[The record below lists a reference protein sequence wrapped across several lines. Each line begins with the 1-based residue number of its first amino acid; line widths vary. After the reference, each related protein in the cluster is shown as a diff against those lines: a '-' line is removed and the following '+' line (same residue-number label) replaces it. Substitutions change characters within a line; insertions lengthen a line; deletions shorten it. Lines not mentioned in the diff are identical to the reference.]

1 VMKFRNEVLL
11 FILTT
16 STLVFT
22 SNQTKRSGRCSS
34 SGEGRLQYLWGD
46 ALTPSPCDGPDGTS
60 YPFHEVEL
68 FMKKSNLT
76 HLVVKRSPTIDP
88 HEMRNNLL
96 DGWLST
102 NEQSRRLNHARNIPG
117 EGNYDNKSYNS
128 RCSIEGSTRLCS
140 SEINTTAP
148 LFGKSMTSGKTVA
161 IIQKFPNFLQQV
173 VYDVCE
179 SAECKVLRGHCTQTF
194 TPFLFVTIPNGPASK
209 SLQTQLICYVLVESG
224 CVCRLPEEVL
234 QP

>member
-60 YPFHEVEL
+60 YPL
-68 FMKKSNLT
+68 
-76 HLVVKRSPTIDP
+76 
-88 HEMRNNLL
+88 
-96 DGWLST
+96 
-102 NEQSRRLNHARNIPG
+102 
-117 EGNYDNKSYNS
+117 
-128 RCSIEGSTRLCS
+128 CSIEGSTRLCS